1 MAALDRANGIV
12 LPPQRRMSS
21 KPAILLFLAVGC
33 AAAAAWFWW
42 QESSAPPIAP
52 PPPVEPLPD
61 GGGELSVPPPR
72 PLPADALRVRLTV
85 QPRER
90 YLPPPVLLVRAVRA
104 GDGVALP
111 TAPIAGVGAGFDGG
125 SDTGSESGPGRPS
138 STTGVAMVRIDT
150 EHGVILRQVAID
162 AGQVAQLPIGA
173 PLVVT
178 GVVRDANGKPLPE
191 ASVWF
196 GEYAADGARREV
208 VTDPDGAYQALVL
221 ASGGVPFVV
230 SGRGHATVWR
240 TITVAMPMAPCDAQ
254 LHPGCTL
261 EVQLVATAAA
271 MGAGRVFVV
280 PGANVTTELSTWPFF
295 VQALDDGAPLDA
307 NGRAALAGLPRG
319 AEVGIVV
326 RHPAAALAAPV
337 AAVLKGERNQVQVPL
352 ALREASWRGRVV
364 DGDGQPLVG
373 VSLWSRPAGR
383 PLRGAVGKR
392 LLPPHLDA
400 VGTCAAIS
408 DGDGAFVIGRAPGDE
423 PVLSL
428 RGRGY
433 AGRDVPLAEVEL
445 GAPLPLPV
453 WLGGEPQFELAPPRA
468 GASWFAETDLSGGLR
483 AELAADASWR
493 VSLPYAGRFD
503 VELRTFVGAAGGEPR
518 TLRDVVVTGPVSL
531 EPPPPP
537 R

>member
-1 MAALDRANGIV
+1 
-12 LPPQRRMSS
+12 MSS

-52 PPPVEPLPD
+52 PPPVEPLPA

-72 PLPADALRVRLTV
+72 PLPPDALRVRLTV
-85 QPRER
+85 LPRER
-90 YLPPPVLLVRAVRA
+90 YLPPPVLPVQAVRA

-125 SDTGSESGPGRPS
+125 FDTGQDRPA
-138 STTGVAMVRIDT
+138 TATGVAMVRIDT
-150 EHGVILRQVAID
+150 EHGAIVRQVAID
-162 AGQVAQLPIGA
+162 AGQVAQPPIGA

-178 GVVRDANGKPLPE
+178 GVIRDANGKPLPE

-196 GEYAADGARREV
+196 GEYAADGARREF
-208 VTDPDGAYQALVL
+208 VTDQDGAYRALVL
-221 ASGGVPFVV
+221 ASGGVPFVA

-240 TITVAMPMAPCDAQ
+240 TIAVAMPMAPCDAQ

-261 EVQLVATAAA
+261 EVQLVAAAAA
-271 MGAGRVFVV
+271 MDAGRVFVV
-280 PGANVTTELSTWPFF
+280 PGASVTTEMSTWPFF
-295 VQALDDGAPLDA
+295 VQALDDGARLDA
-307 NGRAALAGLPRG
+307 NGRTAVSGLPRG

-352 ALREASWRGRVV
+352 VLREASWRGRVV
-364 DGDGQPLVG
+364 DGDGQPLFG

-400 VGTCAAIS
+400 VGTCATS
-408 DGDGAFVIGRAPGDE
+408 TDVDGAFVIGRAPGDE

-428 RGRGY
+428 RGRGF

-445 GAPLPLPV
+445 GAPLQVPV

-503 VELRTFVGAAGGEPR
+503 VELRTFVGSTGGEPR
-518 TLRDVVVTGPVSL
+518 VLRDVAITGPVSL
-531 EPPPPP
+531 QSPPPP